1 MAYTYAELLEAY
13 EALGVSTGR
22 TVYVTSDLTRLRQFE
37 DKGKKA
43 VLEAHHRA
51 LRFLI
56 GDTGTIVVPTG
67 TINLCNTD
75 TVFDVDQTPSYQV
88 GVFSEYLR
96 QMPDARR
103 SFHPF
108 VSYAAIGPN
117 AERIVNNVSRHAF
130 GPETP
135 EARMVDLDTLSVSVG
150 LYPRYSC
157 STLHQVEQVMTVPYR
172 YVKEYI
178 HPVVRD
184 GKVVH
189 EPFYQYVWYRD
200 ADIERNYG
208 KWIFPRFA
216 EDHDVRR
223 IEVGRGRIYSY
234 SMREFVS
241 AASRMMLEDPYIWCE
256 TPPTVR
262 PWQE

>member
-1 MAYTYAELLEAY
+1 MAYTYAELLDAY
-13 EALGVSTGR
+13 EALGVSRGK

-51 LRFLI
+51 LSALV
-56 GDTGTIVVPTG
+56 GATGTIVVPTG
-67 TINLCNTD
+67 TINLCNTE
-75 TVFDVDQTPSYQV
+75 TVFDPHRTPSYQV
-88 GVFSEYLR
+88 GVLSEYLR
-96 QMPDARR
+96 QMPDAKR

-117 AERIVNNVSRHAF
+117 AGRIVEGVSRHAF

-135 EARMVDLDTLSVSVG
+135 EARMVDLDALSVSVG

-157 STLHQVEQVMTVPYR
+157 STLHQVEQVMAVPYR
-172 YVKEYI
+172 YVKEYM

-184 GKVVH
+184 GNVVR

-200 ADIERNYG
+200 ADIKRNYG
-208 KWIFPRFA
+208 KWIFQRFT
-216 EDHDVRR
+216 EDHEIGRVE
-223 IEVGRGRIYSY
+223 IGRGRIFSY
-234 SMREFVS
+234 SMREFV
-241 AASRMMLEDPYIWCE
+241 ATACTMVREDPYIWCE
-256 TPPTVR
+256 TPPTIR
-262 PWQE
+262 PWRE